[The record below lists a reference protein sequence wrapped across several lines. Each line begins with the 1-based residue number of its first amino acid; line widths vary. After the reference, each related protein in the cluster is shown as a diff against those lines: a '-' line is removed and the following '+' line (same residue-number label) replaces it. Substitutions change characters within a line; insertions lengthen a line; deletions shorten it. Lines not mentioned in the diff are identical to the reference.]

1 MTDFNP
7 GPPDAVLL
15 LSSQCPHCP
24 TVLQGLTELLKQG
37 VIGRLEAINIGTRP
51 DIAAHYGARSV
62 PWIKLGEFE
71 LQGLHSA
78 AELREWAE
86 RAGSE
91 AGLVEYYAELLKQGQ
106 LPRVLE
112 AVHEDP
118 QRLSTLLL
126 LAGDPDTEL
135 KVRIGVSAVMED
147 FAASEALR
155 ARLPEL
161 IEQSRHQDAR
171 VRADASHFL
180 ALTGSPRALDALQAL
195 VEDREKSVRHV
206 ARDSLEELQQALGP

>member
-91 AGLVEYYAELLKQGQ
+91 AGLVEYYAELLQQGQ
-106 LPRVLE
+106 LPRVLHILE
-112 AVHEDP
+112 P
-118 QRLSTLLL
+118 
-126 LAGDPDTEL
+126 P
-135 KVRIGVSAVMED
+135 
-147 FAASEALR
+147 
-155 ARLPEL
+155 AR
-161 IEQSRHQDAR
+161 RDAR
-171 VRADASHFL
+171 A
-180 ALTGSPRALDALQAL
+180 T
-195 VEDREKSVRHV
+195 
-206 ARDSLEELQQALGP
+206 LEEAGEVLRVGVAELPADHGLDGVQLATFHESVHAHPRRLFYLPSSCL